1 MDIVRRLLAD
11 LLLKYES
18 SKAFTSSDPVLRRV
32 QLNVYKGE
40 FEPYDISDYERK
52 VHVHQIVA
60 QLREE
65 DLIDYSWMR
74 GEENHILHRVWLNL
88 DQIDAAYQRAGLVSP
103 KAKAER
109 VCEALDQAWT
119 DFQHAGE
126 TRAAESI
133 AWIGIVLTDMR
144 QILAKR
150 QRLAAPLPTSPDQ
163 ALMLV
168 EALRGLIALG
178 LSGQAEMP
186 ERVFSIQV
194 YGDSKAFEKHVR
206 TRLASLVRRY
216 LLPGLLGYPA
226 DRMDDLELSED
237 DLLGLVNLSRSPEIF
252 EWSGPLVLVRGER
265 RVDGGFFPRCGTL
278 SAAELDGLTVE
289 LPPQV
294 RRVLFVENRTNFHY
308 LVQQR
313 GQNVDWQDALLI
325 YHGGCFSPAKGRF
338 FQLVREAVEREAAS
352 GPDPV
357 AVSHW
362 GDIDL
367 GGFIIFN
374 RLQRSFFPHLKPWHM
389 GCQDL
394 LGSLGQA
401 QPISKAYAE
410 RLKALLADEQFTIFH
425 DVIRL
430 SLERGVRLEQEAL
443 LGRL

>member
-1 MDIVRRLLAD
+1 MEIARRLLAE
-11 LLLKYES
+11 LLQKYES
-18 SKAFTSSDPVLRRV
+18 SKAFASAEPVLRRV

-40 FEPYDISDYERK
+40 FEPYDIEDYERK
-52 VHVHQIVA
+52 VHIHQIVA
-60 QLREE
+60 KLREE
-65 DLIDYSWMR
+65 DLIDYNWMR

-103 KAKAER
+103 KANAER
-109 VCEALDQAWT
+109 VREALDLAWT
-119 DFQHAGE
+119 DFLRAGE
-126 TRAAESI
+126 ARAAESI

-144 QILAKR
+144 QVLAKR
-150 QRLAAPLPTSPDQ
+150 QRLASPLPTSPDQ

-168 EALRGLIALG
+168 AALRGLIALG

-186 ERVFSIQV
+186 ERVFSIQI
-194 YGDSKAFEKHVR
+194 YGDSKAFAQQVR

-265 RVDGGFFPRCGTL
+265 RIDGGFFPLCGTL

-313 GQNVDWQDALLI
+313 GQNADWQDALLI

-338 FQLVREAVEREAAS
+338 FQLVRQAVERAAAS
-352 GPDPV
+352 GQDPV
-357 AVSHW
+357 AIYHW

-374 RLQRSFFPHLKPWHM
+374 RLQHSFFPDLRPWHM
-389 GCQDL
+389 DCHDL
-394 LGSLGQA
+394 IRSLGQA

-410 RLKALLADEQFTIFH
+410 RLKALLADERFTMFH

-443 LGRL
+443 LGKL